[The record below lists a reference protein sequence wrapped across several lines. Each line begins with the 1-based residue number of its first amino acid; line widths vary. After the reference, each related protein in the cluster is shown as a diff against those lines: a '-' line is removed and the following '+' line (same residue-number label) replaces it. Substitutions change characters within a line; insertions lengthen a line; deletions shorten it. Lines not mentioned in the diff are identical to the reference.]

1 MNQIPLEEVQG
12 LILRGYGMDALRVF
26 ILRVE
31 QPAQARL
38 FLADIPITNAVIW
51 DKKPDFCLNLAI
63 TYDGLQ
69 ALGLSQ
75 QMLESFPGEFKQGA
89 VARAGNVGDIGES
102 APENWKGGLGGPGVH
117 VLVLLF
123 AQSGDIREMQS
134 QRLRGLW
141 SGVMSELSS
150 HDGYVLPG
158 NLAHF
163 GFRDGFSQP
172 TIAGAPP
179 NPFPD
184 TQPPAPVGE
193 FLLGYESQFTQFT
206 YPVPSPPPL
215 GLYGSFLAL
224 RILAQ
229 DCAAFDKLL
238 SEAPAKYGIGAEMLA
253 AKMIGRWRNG
263 LPLTMSPA
271 TDSPD
276 PPVQTENLNNYD
288 YANDDQGNLCPIG
301 SHMRRANPRNTPV
314 AGDGGSKHRI
324 VRRGLPYGPPFNPDH
339 PDDGVERGLLG
350 LFIGVSL
357 KDQFEFIMSNWING
371 SIFAA
376 GISGT
381 KDSLLG
387 NIPEGAGKLN
397 IPLPGKKPLVVSG
410 FSPFVHTRGAAYAFI
425 PSISG
430 LKFIADIS

>member
-1 MNQIPLEEVQG
+1 MDQIPLQEIQG

-26 ILRVE
+26 VLRVE

-38 FLADIPITNAVIW
+38 LLADFPITNAVVW
-51 DKKPDFCLNLAI
+51 DKKPDFCLNVAI
-63 TYDGLQ
+63 TYDGLG
-69 ALGLSQ
+69 ALGLDQ
-75 QMLESFPGEFKQGA
+75 PMLTSFPDEFKQGA
-89 VARAGNVGDIGES
+89 AARAGKVGDTGES

-123 AQSGDIREMQS
+123 AQDRAIREAQS
-134 QRLRGLW
+134 QWLRGLW
-141 SGVMSELSS
+141 TGAMSELSS
-150 HDGYVLPG
+150 HDGDMLPG

-163 GFRDGFSQP
+163 GFRDGISQP

-184 TQPPAPVGE
+184 AQPQAPAGE
-193 FLLGYESQFTQFT
+193 FLFGYESQFTKFS
-206 YPVPSPPPL
+206 YPVPNPPPL
-215 GLYGSFLAL
+215 GLHGSFLAL

-229 DCAAFDKLL
+229 DCAAFEDLL
-238 SEAPAKYGIGAEMLA
+238 TTAPEKYGISGEMLA
-253 AKMIGRWRNG
+253 AKMVGRWRNG
-263 LPLTMSPA
+263 VPLTLSPA
-271 TDSPD
+271 KDTPD
-276 PPVQTENLNNYD
+276 PPIETEDLNKYD
-288 YANDDQGNLCPIG
+288 YTNDDQGNICPVG
-301 SHMRRANPRNTPV
+301 SHMRRANPRNAPV
-314 AGDGGSKHRI
+314 AGASGSKHRI
-324 VRRGLPYGPPFNPDH
+324 IRRGLPYGPPFDPDH

-381 KDSLLG
+381 KDPVLG
-387 NIPEGAGKLN
+387 DTAEGAGKLT
-397 IPLPGKKPLVVSG
+397 IPSRGKKPLVVSG
-410 FSPFVHTRGAAYAFI
+410 FSRLVHTRGAAYAFI

-430 LKFIADIS
+430 LQFIARIP